1 VREGTEVDSW
11 DAADEKLDKKTKGK
25 NAVEGGQT
33 RDYVVGTVDAPDAE
47 EGEGAAAGVA
57 GEDELEAVANQARRH
72 GDGRQ
77 QQQQHAIV
85 AHAPAGVFGK
95 RESRTGVDHTSNQQK
110 KKKACECEIV
120 GQNKASTEE
129 KEEGTDL
136 PDLTT
141 LQQEQTEQTEQTE
154 QLGDKQE
161 ATIADYID
169 PFVLDSSR
177 AAVDNGF
184 AIDADPFGAE
194 CVASTT
200 GDGAATGRHDFASG
214 DNDVSVGDNDFAP
227 VEIAVVSA
235 ASGGSCGNATSA
247 TTIDGTFAGSVV
259 DFGAGRA
266 NTFGV
271 DDPMSVRS
279 TDTTHTTMEEGEESA
294 FEDGSS
300 QKDLATPRRAEAE
313 LPTGTGTRM
322 TEAAFADNAFASDP
336 FAADGPF
343 GV

>member
-1 VREGTEVDSW
+1 
-11 DAADEKLDKKTKGK
+11 
-25 NAVEGGQT
+25 
-33 RDYVVGTVDAPDAE
+33 
-47 EGEGAAAGVA
+47 
-57 GEDELEAVANQARRH
+57 
-72 GDGRQ
+72 
-77 QQQQHAIV
+77 
-85 AHAPAGVFGK
+85 
-95 RESRTGVDHTSNQQK
+95 
-110 KKKACECEIV
+110 V
-120 GQNKASTEE
+120 GQNKEEGTEIEE
-129 KEEGTDL
+129 KEEGADL

-141 LQQEQTEQTEQTE
+141 LQQEQTEQTE

-200 GDGAATGRHDFASG
+200 GDGAATGRHDFAAG
-214 DNDVSVGDNDFAP
+214 DNSFSVGDNDFAAGFVTNDSP

-235 ASGGSCGNATSA
+235 ASGGSCRNATSA
-247 TTIDGTFAGSVV
+247 TTVDGTFAGSVT
-259 DFGAGRA
+259 DFGPGSA

-294 FEDGSS
+294 FEEGSS
-300 QKDLATPRRAEAE
+300 QRDFATPRRAEAE

-322 TEAAFADNAFASDP
+322 AEAAFADNAFASDP
-336 FAADGPF
+336 FAADDPF